1 MNVKRV
7 SALCLTIA
15 LAGPGCVKKGIHEDV
30 LAQLAQRNV
39 DYDELN
45 LRYSDALAT
54 ITDLEGTLS
63 VCESDLAGR
72 ESTLEMTQAE
82 LAECRT
88 QLQDARANL
97 ETSGETA
104 RRLAERLEELSA
116 IEAELRDRDAI
127 FTDIVSAFEELI
139 SNGFVEVAIERGR
152 LVIKMPQDIL
162 FESGSADIGE
172 EGQMALSEVA
182 AVLGQ
187 LTEREFQVEGHTDNV
202 PIETR
207 RFPSNWELSAAR
219 AMAVVHLF
227 EENGVAPSN
236 VSAAGF
242 SEFRPRAGNE
252 ESEDRALNRR
262 IEIVMVPDLEAIFG
276 EITPQ

>member
-7 SALCLTIA
+7 SALCLAIA